1 MKDALLWDLGRIA
14 ALAPHLG
21 VWCLIACTPTADR
34 YVTFAAWANSC
45 SSLEIGP
52 CDARPQ
58 AAGHHIITSPHHHIT
73 SHHITS
79 HHITSHHHH
88 TAEPLHQVIITSPHR
103 PIAHTA
109 RALRHICLPT
119 PISAS
124 TRIPPLFLSLCHL
137 FDCRV
142 VVVVVVVVDVC
153 WVR

>member
-1 MKDALLWDLGRIA
+1 MKHALLWDLEGTNSCSHTT
-14 ALAPHLG
+14 PES
-21 VWCLIACTPTADR
+21 LIACTPTADR
-34 YVTFAAWANSC
+34 YVTFAAW
-45 SSLEIGP
+45 GQTR
-52 CDARPQ
+52 ARRSRSAHAMLGLKPQ
-58 AAGHHIITSPHHHIT
+58 VITSSHHLIIT